1 MKITIKNNKMI
12 KQTLRPVRMDND
24 LWELARYKSAYSLGY
39 ENRSEYIRN
48 LIKNDKN
55 YKND

>member
-1 MKITIKNNKMI
+1 MI
-12 KQTLRPVRMDND
+12 RQTLRPVRMDDD
-24 LWELARYKSAYSLGY
+24 LWELARYKSVYSLGY

-48 LIKNDKN
+48 LIKNDKD